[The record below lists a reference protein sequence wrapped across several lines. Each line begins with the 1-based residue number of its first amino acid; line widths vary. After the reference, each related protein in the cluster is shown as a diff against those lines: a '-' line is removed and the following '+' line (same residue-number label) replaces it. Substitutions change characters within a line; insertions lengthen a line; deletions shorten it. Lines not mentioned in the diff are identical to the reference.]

1 MNKDEV
7 RVILSEN
14 LEEELAQIDLP
25 TDADWDKLQQ
35 LVQTRFP
42 ESYRWFVE
50 LMAEFSFPG
59 DILNIQE
66 SGQTNGNDPVSIVFE
81 SEFRDSDHPWLVP
94 FYSIGNGDYF
104 CFDAREKENSAV
116 YYFYHEDGRVSQE
129 NPSFDDWLRALSKF
143 LNGE

>member
-1 MNKDEV
+1 MDKNEV
-7 RVILSEN
+7 REILSQN
-14 LEEELAQIDLP
+14 LDKEFTQLDPITE
-25 TDADWDKLQQ
+25 ADWNKLEN
-35 LVQTRFP
+35 LVQTQFP

-50 LMAEFSFPG
+50 LMAEYSFPG

-66 SGQTNGNDPVSIVFE
+66 RGRTNGNDPVSLVFE
-81 SEFRDSDHPWLVP
+81 SEFRDSEYPWLVP

-116 YYFYHEDGRVSQE
+116 YYFHHEDGRLSCE
-129 NPSFDDWLRALSKF
+129 NPSFEDWLRALPKF